1 MDSTNP
7 TPPEESQADP
17 DADADALEHTDTEN
31 AEASQAAT
39 PIAPVAP
46 PKKAGGI
53 KGILKRFNIYLMM
66 FLFILT
72 IAVAVIIVAYFQS
85 QKGDAKATITTQ
97 NLNQSA
103 LDQLANSDAS
113 VGDPKQLL
121 NVQSNAVF
129 AGQILVRG
137 AAEIAGALQVT
148 GNTVLTSLTTSGPAV
163 FDQAQVNKTL
173 SVAGDTTIQ
182 GSLAIQKGIQVNGGG
197 SFNGPVTATQITANS
212 FQLAGDFTLTSHL
225 VAGGSTPSRANGPAL
240 GSGGTSSVSGSDTS
254 GTLTVNTGSGPS
266 AGCFA
271 TITFAHKYNAVPH
284 ITITPVGSDAGG
296 LSYYITRT
304 ATNFAICSASPAPA
318 STSFAFDYFVVE

>member
-17 DADADALEHTDTEN
+17 DADADALERTDTEN
-31 AEASQAAT
+31 AEAEKAT
-39 PIAPVAP
+39 TPVAPVAP
-46 PKKAGGI
+46 PKKGGI
-53 KGILKRFNIYLMM
+53 MGIVKRFNIYLML
-66 FLFILT
+66 FLFVLT

-85 QKGDAKATITTQ
+85 QKGTTKATVTTQ
-97 NLNQSA
+97 DLNQAA

-129 AGQILVRG
+129 AGQVLVRG
-137 AAEIAGALQVT
+137 SAEIAGGLQVT
-148 GNTVLTSLTTSGPAV
+148 GSTVLVNLTTSGPAV

-197 SFNGPVTATQITANS
+197 SFSGPVTATQITTNA
-212 FQLAGDFTLTSHL
+212 FQLAGDLTLTSHV
-225 VAGGSTPSRANGPAL
+225 VAGGSTPTRVNGPAL
-240 GSGGTSSVSGSDTS
+240 GSGGTTSVSGSDTS
-254 GTLTVNTGSGPS
+254 GTLAVNTGSGPS

-271 TITFAHKYNAVPH
+271 TITFARKYNAVPH
-284 ITITPVGSDAGG
+284 ITVTPVGSDAGG
-296 LSYYITRT
+296 LAYYITRT
-304 ATNFAICSASPAPA
+304 ATTFSICSASPAPA
-318 STSFAFDYFVVE
+318 GSSFAFDYFVVE